1 MFIMKFTPLKII
13 FLHFLILFL
22 TGCNKNYVINERQKI
37 LFQFEYVNYA
47 WGYQHSGFIIDNE
60 GNVLTYE
67 NPENWN
73 FQDNNHSLSEIQVS
87 ENLSKCRTSGK
98 KILQVELQKYT
109 SYIKNISSS
118 KITAMKNVAADAG
131 SIEYFCYQY
140 YESSGTYKGCLIKM
154 EGDFTCENLNLY
166 AKKVAAWMKEIN
178 NSLKEK

>member
-1 MFIMKFTPLKII
+1 MKFMPLKI
-13 FLHFLILFL
+13 FLLPLLILLL
-22 TGCNKNYVINERQKI
+22 TGCKKNYVINEKQKI
-37 LFQFEYVNYA
+37 LFQYEYVNYA

-73 FQDNNHSLSEIQVS
+73 FQDNSLILSEMQVS
-87 ENLSKCRTSGK
+87 ENISKCRRSGK
-98 KILQVELQKYT
+98 KIPQEELQKYT
-109 SYIKNISSS
+109 SYIKNISLS

-140 YESSGTYKGCLIKM
+140 YEGNGTYKGCLIKM
-154 EGDFTCENLNLY
+154 EGDFTCENLNLH
-166 AKKVAAWMKEIN
+166 AKKVAEWMKEIN

>member
-1 MFIMKFTPLKII
+1 MKFTPLKII
-13 FLHFLILFL
+13 LLSLLILLL
-22 TGCNKNYVINERQKI
+22 TGCKKNYVINEKQKI
-37 LFQFEYVNYA
+37 LFQYEYVNYA

-73 FQDNNHSLSEIQVS
+73 FQDNSRILSEMQVS
-87 ENLSKCRTSGK
+87 ENISKCRRPGK
-98 KILQVELQKYT
+98 KIPQEELQKYT

-131 SIEYFCYQY
+131 SIEYLCYQY
-140 YESSGTYKGCLIKM
+140 FESSGTYKGCLIKM

-166 AKKVAAWMKEIN
+166 AKKVAEWMKEIN

>member
-1 MFIMKFTPLKII
+1 MKFTLQKIMI
-13 FLHFLILFL
+13 LPFLILVL
-22 TGCNKNYVINERQKI
+22 TGCKKNYTINEKQKI

-47 WGYQHSGFIIDNE
+47 WGYQHSGYLIDNE

-73 FQDNNHSLSEIQVS
+73 FQDNNHILSEIQVS
-87 ENLSKCRTSGK
+87 ENLSKCINSGK
-98 KILQVELQKYT
+98 KIPQNELQKYT
-109 SYIKNISSS
+109 GYIKNISSS

-140 YESSGTYKGCLIKM
+140 LESSGTYKGCLIKM

-166 AKKVAAWMKEIN
+166 SKKVAVWMKEIN